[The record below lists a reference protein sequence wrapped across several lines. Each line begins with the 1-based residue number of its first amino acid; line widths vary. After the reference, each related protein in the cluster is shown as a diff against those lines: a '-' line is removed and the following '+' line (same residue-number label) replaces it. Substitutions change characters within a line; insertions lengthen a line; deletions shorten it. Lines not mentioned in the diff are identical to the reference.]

1 VQRRFNIKSKAL
13 IGLSDAAITMYL
25 AGIDADEDEE
35 IWNIKEKCKP
45 DFTTLSAHRALQF
58 SPFYCALATV
68 IQGHVATP
76 GDVTAEAQTLAPAT
90 RSRLPTGAYNT
101 NQAFEEMG
109 LSRLYI
115 TKKSPGAAENMESM
129 RRRNSA
135 SCSDGSHAGDEGAD
149 KSASGKTGRNTVAL
163 ARDKSDEDDS
173 RTTSGESHSSN
184 TTGGTNG
191 SDPDYSS
198 QSRGSTDSSLNQHR
212 EVCEEATVRLLSTFI
227 FCVVGSLHLCDYAS
241 DRITL
246 GSAVFL
252 SGQAGRKAARPG
264 PAFI

>member
-1 VQRRFNIKSKAL
+1 VQRRINIKSNAL

-58 SPFYCALATV
+58 SPLYCALATV

-76 GDVTAEAQTLAPAT
+76 GDVTVEAQTLAPAT

-115 TKKSPGAAENMESM
+115 TKKSPGAAGNMERM

-135 SCSDGSHAGDEGAD
+135 SCSDVSHAGDESAD
-149 KSASGKTGRNTVAL
+149 KSASGKLGATLSLQQEMNLMKMIAAQHPESLTAVIPLGAPMAATQPIPVSRRAVLIYRSTSIGRCV
-163 ARDKSDEDDS
+163 KK
-173 RTTSGESHSSN
+173 
-184 TTGGTNG
+184 
-191 SDPDYSS
+191 
-198 QSRGSTDSSLNQHR
+198 
-212 EVCEEATVRLLSTFI
+212 RL
-227 FCVVGSLHLCDYAS
+227 
-241 DRITL
+241 
-246 GSAVFL
+246 SAF
-252 SGQAGRKAARPG
+252 
-264 PAFI
+264 

>member
-1 VQRRFNIKSKAL
+1 VQRRINIKSNAL

-68 IQGHVATP
+68 IQGHLATP
-76 GDVTAEAQTLAPAT
+76 GDVTVEAQTLAPAT

-115 TKKSPGAAENMESM
+115 TKKSPGAAGNMESM

-163 ARDKSDEDDS
+163 ARDEEDEEDI
-173 RTTSGESHSSN
+173 RTASGESHSSN
-184 TTGGTNG
+184 TSVPKRSGRPPAGLQIRR
-191 SDPDYSS
+191 P
-198 QSRGSTDSSLNQHR
+198 
-212 EVCEEATVRLLSTFI
+212 VRYRPPKLRPPPTWA
-227 FCVVGSLHLCDYAS
+227 GPGHL
-241 DRITL
+241 
-246 GSAVFL
+246 
-252 SGQAGRKAARPG
+252 P
-264 PAFI
+264 